1 MWNTEDILG
10 RGATAVVHKAVK
22 KDNGEGCAVK
32 VFHDRVTFHHSSVP
46 RRELDIVTSLNHKN
60 VIRIFGI
67 DVDPSGVHVLGM
79 EYCRAGSVY
88 TQLDKPD
95 NTFGFPEEEFLRV
108 FNDIAHGM
116 HYLKQNG
123 IIHRDIKPGNIMK
136 FIDDDGSSIYKLTDF
151 GAAKKVDEE
160 EEFTSIYGTE
170 EYLDPDMYNQAV
182 LRRQFKDHGQTFT
195 GNVDIWSLGV
205 TLYHVATGR
214 LPFMPHGGRSN
225 SHTMHRI
232 TKEKESGVISGIQRT
247 AEGPIEYSKQLPKT
261 CVLSPCLKNLIVPI
275 LAGLMESK
283 LALRWSFDRFFDAVN
298 NINNMKIIKM
308 FECNSGCNLR
318 IYVGKNDRYA
328 SFQEVLARETDIPAV
343 EQLILYD
350 NRELSEIVQQT
361 MEIQEY
367 PKRILTGQLFLYSRE
382 RVDRQKLALPEIP
395 SFPSMPEHMIVDKDS
410 HYLHKICAI
419 ACLIS
424 KSISNII
431 QQQELM
437 EQAETHL
444 RDFIFQI
451 IKRINSCVPDMSEH
465 LDENE
470 MHQKTFFASY
480 SCLNELI
487 QVIEQNHSHGPT
499 LKKAK
504 IKLRQV
510 LNDESPKEVLK
521 KAVNRC
527 NEVKVYMEVLVTKMA
542 EHERDAM
549 FSYARCSEDDHCVQ
563 KSSHLVT
570 LLTEIWTMFTKH
582 RKQRTLA
589 TEEEFIHDTQK
600 LKSQEYSARLLSI
613 LDGHCRINVIQTYD
627 VTTKQISLLLKN
639 LQRTKKVDQNIRS
652 VNECRKK
659 LSERIGKMEMECKKI
674 ADEAKEMTQWS
685 LKNATSDASSSAMAL
700 PAMDTLSSGTP
711 FSTFSLEKVSF
722 SMKSL
727 IDGRKE
733 IDALMEQSSSSLEE
747 SNHIMKSLLNLKE
760 ARQHEDPGPSE
771 METPHQKGVTFQSP
785 IQASCSDT

>member
-1 MWNTEDILG
+1 MSMSYASKNDRVSSIWKSSEHYLWNVEDILG
-10 RGATAVVHKAVK
+10 RGATAVVHKAVR

-32 VFHDRVTFHHSSVP
+32 VFHDRVSFHHSSVP

-67 DVDPSGVHVLGM
+67 DVDSAGNHVLGM

-88 TQLDKPD
+88 TQLDKPE
-95 NTFGFPEEEFLRV
+95 NAFGFPEEEFQRV
-108 FNDIAHGM
+108 LHDIAHGM
-116 HYLKQNG
+116 HYLKRNG

-136 FIDDDGSSIYKLTDF
+136 FIDEDGSSIYKLTDF

-232 TKEKESGVISGIQRT
+232 TKEKEQGVISGIQRT
-247 AEGPIEYSKQLPKT
+247 ADGPIEYSRQLPKT
-261 CVLSPCLKNLIVPI
+261 CVLSPCLKNLIVPV
-275 LAGLMESK
+275 LAGLMEST
-283 LALRWSFDRFFDAVN
+283 LSVRWSFDRFFDAVN
-298 NINNMKIIKM
+298 NILNMKVIKM

-318 IYVGKNDRYA
+318 IYVGKSDRYA

-350 NRELSEIVQQT
+350 NRELSEIVVQT

-395 SFPSMPEHMIVDKDS
+395 SFPTMPEHMAIDKDS

-465 LDENE
+465 LMEND

-480 SCLNELI
+480 SCLNELV
-487 QVIEQNHSHGPT
+487 QVIEQNHSQGTT
-499 LKKAK
+499 LKRAK
-504 IKLRQV
+504 VKLRQI
-510 LNDESPKEVLK
+510 LNDESPKEVLQ
-521 KAVNRC
+521 KAMNRC
-527 NEVKVYMEVLVTKMA
+527 NEVKVYMEVLVEKMN

-563 KSSHLVT
+563 KSSYLVT

-582 RKQRTLA
+582 RKQRTLL
-589 TEEEFIHDTQK
+589 TEEEFIHNTQK

-613 LDGHCRINVIQTYD
+613 LEGHCRINVIQTYD

-652 VNECRKK
+652 VKDCRVK
-659 LSERIGKMEMECKKI
+659 LSERIGKMEIECKKI
-674 ADEAKEMTQWS
+674 ADEAIEMTQWC
-685 LKNATSDASSSAMAL
+685 LRTTAQGATAMPLL
-700 PAMDTLSSGTP
+700 PYETLSTATP
-711 FSTFSLEKVSF
+711 FSSF
-722 SMKSL
+722 SMERVSL
-727 IDGRKE
+727 RMCYLHGTR
-733 IDALMEQSSSSLEE
+733 M
-747 SNHIMKSLLNLKE
+747 
-760 ARQHEDPGPSE
+760 
-771 METPHQKGVTFQSP
+771 
-785 IQASCSDT
+785 